1 MNIGIVGNGIVGGAI
16 KYGFEKLGHNIVVH
30 DIKLKTKI
38 EDVVSTDIVFIC
50 VPTPSTLNG
59 DCDVSVVE
67 SVVRDLSDLKYKGV
81 VCIKSTVKP
90 GTTKKLSEDFSM
102 LNISFVPEF
111 LRERC
116 AISDFIENHDLCVIG
131 TDDKRTFDLIR
142 EVHGKYPKN
151 TVHLSVTESEFVKYF
166 SNTYNAALITF
177 ANNFYEICKKMGVD
191 YTNVKNAV
199 VLRSHINDQ
208 YLDCNDNFRGFGGVC
223 LPKDIKAISNLA
235 EELGLEGK
243 IFKTIIEDNGK
254 YKTTVFNGMR
264 EE

>member
-1 MNIGIVGNGIVGGAI
+1 
-16 KYGFEKLGHNIVVH
+16 
-30 DIKLKTKI
+30 
-38 EDVVSTDIVFIC
+38 
-50 VPTPSTLNG
+50 
-59 DCDVSVVE
+59 
-67 SVVRDLSDLKYKGV
+67 
-81 VCIKSTVKP
+81 
-90 GTTKKLSEDFSM
+90 
-102 LNISFVPEF
+102 
-111 LRERC
+111 
-116 AISDFIENHDLCVIG
+116 
-131 TDDKRTFDLIR
+131 
-142 EVHGKYPKN
+142 
-151 TVHLSVTESEFVKYF
+151 
-166 SNTYNAALITF
+166 
-177 ANNFYEICKKMGVD
+177 MGVD

>member
-1 MNIGIVGNGIVGGAI
+1 MNIGIIGIGIVGGAI
-16 KYGFEKLGHNIVVH
+16 KHGFEKLGHSIIVH

-38 EDVVSTDIVFIC
+38 EDVINTDIVFIC
-50 VPTPSTLNG
+50 VPTPSTPNG
-59 DCDVSVVE
+59 DCDTSVVE
-67 SVVRDLSDLKYKGV
+67 SVVNELSNLEYKGV

-90 GTTKKLSEDFSM
+90 GTTKKLSEDFPT
-102 LNISFVPEF
+102 LNLSFVPEF

-131 TDDKRTFDLIR
+131 TDSKKTFDLIKK
-142 EVHGKYPKN
+142 VHGKYPKN
-151 TVHLSVTESEFVKYF
+151 IVQLSVTESEFVKYF
-166 SNTYNAALITF
+166 SNTYNAILITF

-191 YTNVKNAV
+191 YTNVKDAV
-199 VLRSHINDQ
+199 VRRSHINDQ
-208 YLDCNDNFRGFGGVC
+208 YLDCNDNFRGYGGVC

-235 EELGLEGK
+235 EELGLKGK
-243 IFKTIIEDNGK
+243 IFKTIIEDNGN

>member
-1 MNIGIVGNGIVGGAI
+1 MDIGIVGIGIVGGAI
-16 KYGFEKLGHNIVVH
+16 KHGLKKLGHKRIVH

-38 EDVVSTDIVFIC
+38 GDVVNADIVFIC
-50 VPTPSTLNG
+50 VPTPSTPNG
-59 DCDVSVVE
+59 DCDTSVVE
-67 SVVRDLSDLKYKGV
+67 SVVNELSNLEYKGV
-81 VCIKSTVKP
+81 ICIKSTVKP
-90 GTTKKLSEDFSM
+90 GTTKKLSKDFPT
-102 LNISFVPEF
+102 LNLSFVPEF

-131 TDDKRTFDLIR
+131 TDSKKTFDLIKK
-142 EVHGKYPKN
+142 VHGKYPKN
-151 TVHLSVTESEFVKYF
+151 IVQLSVTESEFVKYF
-166 SNTYNAALITF
+166 SNTYNAILITF

-199 VLRSHINDQ
+199 VRGSHINDQ
-208 YLDCNDNFRGFGGVC
+208 YLDCNDNFRGYGGVC

-235 EELGLEGK
+235 EELGLKGK